1 MKAVPEKDPA
11 AARTDV
17 SRTTTAPERPPVDR
31 PPGDRP
37 APDPRTLQRLQRAAG
52 NSAVSRL
59 VAQRYT
65 APVKPSPAQAPG
77 FRKVKSD
84 VAAKKIRLAH
94 HAPAAAES
102 KSAQDAAVAP
112 PDDKEAQGKAANAE
126 KMNAAKP
133 GEFNKQAFIDA
144 VNKAID
150 AQAPKNLDQAD
161 KFSKSGK
168 ADKIKDEVDGK
179 VKDGKDSS
187 AKDIDTATKAPPDTA
202 AAKDKPVTPMSPD
215 QPPANPGAPSAADA
229 VPEKQPASVTDF
241 SQGPDA
247 NDQAMANAE
256 VTEDQ
261 LAKGNEPEF
270 DQALSTKKTAEA
282 DSAKAPAKGKAAEA
296 QQLSNAKAGAAAS
309 GAQAMNTLT
318 ATRTSA
324 GKQVDGGKGETKSKD
339 EKKRAEVTA
348 KLQKVYDGTKKD
360 VEETLSGLDKKV
372 DTAFTQGEKAAR
384 DAFTADHKRR
394 MKKYKDKRYSS
405 MFGPAKWAKDKLM
418 GMPKEA
424 NDLFQ
429 EARKLYVAKM
439 QTVISSVADIIGA
452 ELGKAKARI
461 AKGRTELKAE
471 VDKLPADLREFGQ
484 EAATDFAGKFDD
496 LEATVNEKS
505 EQLVQD
511 LAQKYTAALNKVDE
525 EIKKLQEANKGLV
538 DKAKDAIVGVIKTI
552 NELKNL
558 LLGILAKAASA
569 IMKIIKDPI
578 GFLGNLV
585 KAVGAGLNLFITN
598 IAEHLKTGVVSWLL
612 GTAVKAG
619 LELPQKFDLKGI
631 IQLIGSLLGLTWA
644 NIRARITRKGIP
656 DQAMTAVE
664 SSVPVAKKLA
674 TEGPAGAVKEITEE
688 AGDLKAT
695 ILEKLTSYL
704 IPTVIIAGITW
715 IISLLNPASAFVRA
729 VKGIIDIVT
738 FIVNQGAQIVE
749 FVNAVL
755 DAVIAIANGGSAGV
769 PKMVEAALAASV
781 PLLIGFLASLL
792 GIGSLANK
800 VKSVFHAVARP
811 VNRAI
816 DKIVNFIT
824 KKGKALW
831 NKLKGKDSRG
841 GKDGKGDNRNEKAAV
856 ADAERV
862 LTSKPTHEKAESR
875 LPAIERKHKVR
886 LHLVVESK
894 SNESEVVHV
903 QTARTSS
910 YQIGGAD
917 EKRYQALRAKLND
930 VKAQMALDSL
940 VKEQRAAR
948 RPLGGILGPLE
959 KIAAR
964 SVQECEQALIRSY
977 EKDVDPGTDQR
988 AVTQL
993 LAKLKQVRMSIDHA
1007 VDLENKRRL
1016 PECRTLLTLMKGMQN
1031 DLDDIEDKLRLGQVG
1046 KKYEEDDIRAQ
1057 INNILEEFVK
1067 EAEQHGYPSV
1077 AVLKHPSDYV
1087 LAGEIREKWRSKIRV
1102 KFYETD
1108 YWPPVRTWAA
1118 GEITKLKDSHLKD
1131 DDPRR
1136 TDPDVFYC
1144 PDCNKVKSAS
1154 LITYDHVKPLADHWT
1169 NRGGSNTTQ
1178 AARHAYYNLIDN
1190 LAILCNSCNSSKNSG
1205 GERYEPQV
1213 GASFRGPGE

>member
-1 MKAVPEKDPA
+1 M
-11 AARTDV
+11 
-17 SRTTTAPERPPVDR
+17 
-31 PPGDRP
+31 
-37 APDPRTLQRLQRAAG
+37 
-52 NSAVSRL
+52 SRL
-59 VAQRYT
+59 VAQRYV
-65 APVKPSPAQAPG
+65 APEKPSSSQAPG
-77 FRKVKSD
+77 MRKVIAD
-84 VAAKKIRLAH
+84 VAAKKEILAH
-94 HAPAAAES
+94 HAPAATES

-112 PDDKEAQGKAANAE
+112 PDDREAQGKAANAE

-150 AQAPKNLDQAD
+150 AQAPKNLDDAD

-168 ADKIKDEVDGK
+168 ADKIKGEVDGK
-179 VKDGKDSS
+179 VKDGKESS
-187 AKDIDTATKAPPDTA
+187 AKDIDTATKAPPDTS

-215 QPPANPGAPSAADA
+215 QAPGNPGAPSAVDA
-229 VPEKQPASVTDF
+229 VPAQQPAAVTDF
-241 SQGPDA
+241 SEGPAA
-247 NDQAMANAE
+247 NDQTMADAE

-270 DQALSTKKTAEA
+270 DQALSAKKTAET

-296 QQLSNAKAGAAAS
+296 QQLSTAKAGAAAS
-309 GAQAMNTLT
+309 GTQAMNALT
-318 ATRTSA
+318 ATRASA

-360 VEETLSGLDKKV
+360 VETTLSDLDKKV
-372 DTAFTQGEKAAR
+372 DTAFTSGEKAAR

-394 MKKYKDKRYSS
+394 MKAYKDKRYS
-405 MFGPAKWAKDKLM
+405 GWTGKARWVKDKFAGL
-418 GMPKEA
+418 PKEA
-424 NDLFQ
+424 NNLYQ

-439 QTVISSVADIIGA
+439 QTVISSVADIIGT

-471 VDKLPADLREFGQ
+471 VDRLPADLKQFGQ
-484 EAATDFAGKFDD
+484 DAAKDFAGKFDD

-505 EQLVQD
+505 DQLVQD

-525 EIKKLQEANKGLV
+525 EIKKLQEANKGLI

-585 KAVGAGLNLFITN
+585 RAVGAGLNLFVTN

-656 DQAMTAVE
+656 DQALTAVE
-664 SSVPVAKKLA
+664 QSVPVAKKLA
-674 TEGPAGAVKEITEE
+674 AEGPAGAVKEIESE

-769 PKMVEAALAASV
+769 PKMVEAALATSV

-800 VKSVFHAVARP
+800 VKSVFHAVAKP

-816 DKIVNFIT
+816 DKIVGLIT
-824 KKGKALW
+824 KAGKKLW
-831 NKLKGKDSRG
+831 
-841 GKDGKGDNRNEKAAV
+841 
-856 ADAERV
+856 
-862 LTSKPTHEKAESR
+862 
-875 LPAIERKHKVR
+875 
-886 LHLVVESK
+886 
-894 SNESEVVHV
+894 
-903 QTARTSS
+903 
-910 YQIGGAD
+910 
-917 EKRYQALRAKLND
+917 
-930 VKAQMALDSL
+930 
-940 VKEQRAAR
+940 
-948 RPLGGILGPLE
+948 
-959 KIAAR
+959 
-964 SVQECEQALIRSY
+964 
-977 EKDVDPGTDQR
+977 
-988 AVTQL
+988 
-993 LAKLKQVRMSIDHA
+993 AKLKEKSR
-1007 VDLENKRRL
+1007 
-1016 PECRTLLTLMKGMQN
+1016 P
-1031 DLDDIEDKLRLGQVG
+1031 G
-1046 KKYEEDDIRAQ
+1046 KKGPGG
-1057 INNILEEFVK
+1057 K
-1067 EAEQHGYPSV
+1067 KG
-1077 AVLKHPSDYV
+1077 SD
-1087 LAGEIREKWRSKIRV
+1087 E
-1102 KFYETD
+1102 
-1108 YWPPVRTWAA
+1108 
-1118 GEITKLKDSHLKD
+1118 
-1131 DDPRR
+1131 
-1136 TDPDVFYC
+1136 
-1144 PDCNKVKSAS
+1144 KSAS
-1154 LITYDHVKPLADHWT
+1154 AFPLPKKGFQSLDKESHKVQFDGKSANARLVVHSSPQDIGKYLTDWESELETASDPEGASRAALTAAGKKRDEVDTLHRAFRALPSGASTGQKSYDDLLASLAQLAALLEKRPGATPPLPPPVLPPMVYGVLASPFKASYIDKDIEKGTEAGSYDGATLIGWATAKAYNDPKPGRPDSNAWVKMHLLPAFLGGDAADSNLVPARGFVNNPMFYSGIENPARKSLRKAASDPAYERMVWYRVGVTYFSAHPGFPGKIEVEWGGYDHSNGTWSERAP
-1169 NRGGSNTTQ
+1169 RGGGGSFSDKQDPPKSLNNDVLRIN
-1178 AARHAYYNLIDN
+1178 ARRVNFSIFDSLGICKTDAKKIKEESKKREFTDLTDAIGRFPN
-1190 LAILCNSCNSSKNSG
+1190 LATQLTNAATAG
-1205 GERYEPQV
+1205 RLR
-1213 GASFRGPGE
+1213 FD